1 MSFGQNQGPMSKPS
15 GLTKFQHKLLEM
27 ETAALNQGFSR
38 TQLTTERLSA
48 ALTVLLTKQVCSM
61 FVLCRKCRNV
71 SDDFIVS
78 FCSDVFQS
86 LPGFYNIKCKG
97 GTLKKSTQSDF
108 SNSWWLSLLILTRRS
123 PARSWKCPLLQIKLL
138 DLNVVKSSADSAV
151 CVPVCST
158 WTEAISTAGGL
169 NACLAVPA
177 SNARSLSRRPQG
189 RAKNILFTVRS
200 SSSYFSIICVLL
212 TIFSLILTAVFQ
224 SLSLLS
230 LVTSVNEIL
239 FALPSDD

>member
-108 SNSWWLSLLILTRRS
+108 SNSFDDSHFS
-123 PARSWKCPLLQIKLL
+123 FQPDAAQP
-138 DLNVVKSSADSAV
+138 DLESA
-151 CVPVCST
+151 P
-158 WTEAISTAGGL
+158 
-169 NACLAVPA
+169 
-177 SNARSLSRRPQG
+177 
-189 RAKNILFTVRS
+189 
-200 SSSYFSIICVLL
+200 FSK
-212 TIFSLILTAVFQ
+212 
-224 SLSLLS
+224 
-230 LVTSVNEIL
+230 
-239 FALPSDD
+239 